1 MLSGLSMTLW
11 GLANCI
17 IELRQAAAKI
27 KDEYA
32 KSAANAA
39 EIKLKTLYKEAAMSK
54 PVIVATA
61 VDPRYKMEFFS
72 WAVKKNITGMES
84 DTEVKTH
91 AWRIV
96 KDTFTEYWRKQGGK
110 ATMVT
115 RDRGGELISRR
126 LRSTAGHIPYHRRI
140 PQRAVNFWNIHQ
152 RGERWISRPSMI
164 AYIHI
169 GVGTRSRCQRGVR

>member
-11 GLANCI
+11 GLAHAI
-17 IELRQAAAKI
+17 IELRQAVAKI
-27 KDEYA
+27 KDEYVR
-32 KSAANAA
+32 SAANAA
-39 EIKLKTLYKEAAMSK
+39 EIKLQELYKEACMSK

-61 VDPRYKMEFFS
+61 IDPRYKMEFFS
-72 WAVKKNITGMES
+72 WAVRKNITGMES
-84 DTEVKTH
+84 DTEIKTN
-91 AWRIV
+91 AWKIV
-96 KDTFTEYWRKQGGK
+96 KETFTEYWRKQGAK

-126 LRSTAGHIPYHRRI
+126 SRSTAGRIPYHRRI
-140 PQRAVNFWNIHQ
+140 PQRAVNLWNIHQ

-169 GVGTRSRCQRGVR
+169 GVSMRSRCQRGVR